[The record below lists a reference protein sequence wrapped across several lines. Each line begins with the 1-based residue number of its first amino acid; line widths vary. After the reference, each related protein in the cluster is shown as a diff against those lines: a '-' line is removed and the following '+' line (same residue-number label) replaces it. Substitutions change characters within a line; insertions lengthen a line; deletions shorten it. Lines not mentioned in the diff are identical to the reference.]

1 MKTNTKSTLDD
12 ILLDQTLDH
21 ILNCPEEEFVKYMN
35 EFNLDPAQMAAMN
48 SAAAQNALDEYNVK
62 LILDSSNID
71 PAAVRFSPSEM
82 LKVEQDSQSYV
93 EKFLKN
99 AKSLGYKFS
108 KEFIDSLSDST
119 LQQRMAFRYK
129 STRHG
134 KGRKKG
140 RS

>member
-1 MKTNTKSTLDD
+1 MKANTKSTLDD

-21 ILNCPEEEFVKYMN
+21 ILNCPEEEFVKFMN
-35 EFNLDPAQMAAMN
+35 EFDLDPAQMAATN
-48 SAAAQNALDEYNVK
+48 SAAAQNSLDEYNVK
-62 LILDSSNID
+62 VILDSSNID
-71 PAAVRFSPSEM
+71 PSAVRFSPSEM
-82 LKVEQDSQSYV
+82 LKIEEDSQSYV

-99 AKSLGYKFS
+99 AKSLGFKFS
-108 KEFIDSLSDST
+108 KEFIDSLPGST

-129 STRHG
+129 SSRHG